1 MERDSFVFYRSWLKS
16 IQRLSIER
24 QNGMIRLAVD
34 YGLDGITPSED
45 DLDPMSEMFLNLIMP
60 QVDANNKKFL
70 NGCNGGAPKGNRN
83 NPNGRGGKRTN
94 QETTK
99 NKPISNQEQTENQ
112 RNVYDNVNVNEN
124 VDIKKENN
132 TKKKIQPMTEEE
144 LAFHNGMIEK
154 YPNVMKLKEPLCLEQ
169 YRKLVSEFGK
179 ETIVSKL
186 EAMENYKPLLQNNNS
201 ANRTIRNWI
210 RLDNAKK

>member
-34 YGLDGITPSED
+34 YGLDGIPPSED
-45 DLDPMSEMFLNLIMP
+45 DLDPMSEMFLSLVMP
-60 QVDANNKKFL
+60 HVDANNKKFL
-70 NGCNGGAPKGNRN
+70 NGHKGGAPKVSRN
-83 NPNGRGGKRTN
+83 NPYGRRGTN
-94 QETTK
+94 QELTK
-99 NKPISNQEQTENQ
+99 NKPTSNQEQTENK
-112 RNVYDNVNVNEN
+112 RNVNDNVNVNEN
-124 VDIKKENN
+124 VDIKKENK

-144 LAFHNGMIEK
+144 LAFHNGMVEK
-154 YPNVMKLKEPLCLEQ
+154 YPNVMKLKEPLGLEQ

-179 ETIVSKL
+179 ETIVAKL
-186 EAMENYKPLLQNNNS
+186 EAMENYKPLLQMNNS

-210 RLDNAKK
+210 RLDNAKR

>member
-45 DLDPMSEMFLNLIMP
+45 DLDPMSEMFLSLIMP

-70 NGCNGGAPKGNRN
+70 NGHKGGAPKGSRN
-83 NPNGRGGKRTN
+83 NPNGRRGTN
-94 QETTK
+94 QEQTE
-99 NKPISNQEQTENQ
+99 NKPTSNQEQTENK
-112 RNVYDNVNVNEN
+112 RNVNDNVNVNEN
-124 VDIKKENN
+124 VDIKKENK

-144 LAFHNGMIEK
+144 LAFHNGMVEK
-154 YPNVMKLKEPLCLEQ
+154 YPNVMKLKEPLGLEQ

-179 ETIVSKL
+179 ETIVAKL
-186 EAMENYKPLLQNNNS
+186 DAMENYKPLLQKNNS

-210 RLDNAKK
+210 RLDNAKR

>member
-45 DLDPMSEMFLNLIMP
+45 DLDPMSEMFLSLIMP

-70 NGCNGGAPKGNRN
+70 NGHKGGAPKGSRN
-83 NPNGRGGKRTN
+83 NPNGRRGTN
-94 QETTK
+94 QELTK
-99 NKPISNQEQTENQ
+99 NKPTSNQEQTENK
-112 RNVYDNVNVNEN
+112 RNVNDNVNVNEN
-124 VDIKKENN
+124 VDIKKENK

-179 ETIVSKL
+179 ETIVAKL
-186 EAMENYKPLLQNNNS
+186 EAMENYKPLLQKNNS

-210 RLDNAKK
+210 RLDNAKR